1 MFIQFYIDETTRSN
15 GNLGDNNCASKI
27 RVNLDTKK
35 LAKVKDWNVEVKA
48 LRSFMKI
55 VNDIQPLIIL
65 AKSSILIVAAKYL
78 FKVING
84 NTRFI
89 EYFLS

>member
-1 MFIQFYIDETTRSN
+1 MQFYIDETTRSN

-35 LAKVKDWNVEVKA
+35 LAKVKDWNIEVKA

-55 VNDIQPLIIL
+55 VNDI
-65 AKSSILIVAAKYL
+65 
-78 FKVING
+78 
-84 NTRFI
+84 
-89 EYFLS
+89 